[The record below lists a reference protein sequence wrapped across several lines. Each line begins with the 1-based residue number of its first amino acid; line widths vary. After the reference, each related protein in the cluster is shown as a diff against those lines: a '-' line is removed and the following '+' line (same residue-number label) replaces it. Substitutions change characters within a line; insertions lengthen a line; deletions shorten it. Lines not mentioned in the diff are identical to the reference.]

1 MIEENRVHGLADGVV
16 ATEGKRQ
23 VTDTAAG
30 LGIRQVFLD
39 PSDSTDEVAPIIGML
54 ADTRSDR

>member
-1 MIEENRVHGLADGVV
+1 MHGLADGVV